1 LCEIRK
7 ECKWHL
13 YDALRGSWGGEAM
26 KNSGVFEWYKRF
38 REGSEKVEDDK
49 RSDRARSHRTDEN
62 IEKLWNPMHRDRHLI
77 S

>member
-1 LCEIRK
+1 
-7 ECKWHL
+7 
-13 YDALRGSWGGEAM
+13 M